1 MKKNDNLPHLLLAI
15 DPGASSIK
23 VVCSLVGD
31 DKCYPFMIAPDC
43 LDLDLVHESD
53 RIPEPNPDFDHRSVW
68 VRIGTKHYAV
78 GNLVKTKY
86 CSYTSIKP
94 LKNDSIVPKIVAA
107 IASAHRHF
115 QLPKKFKVS
124 IASVLPP
131 GEFIYSQK
139 VSQELLSALRSCET
153 PAGKIVPILA
163 GIDIKPEGYGILNW
177 HKTRGIAEDKDIG
190 VIMFGFRNTSVLF
203 SVEGELTGLKSSEH
217 GFYQVL
223 EQISSL
229 SGGGYNERELVV
241 PVWNY
246 LINKNELGFK
256 KISRSANFDLELSM
270 IKSAVEK
277 SMTTYMRNLQSWL
290 LSAMQKTDM
299 IVLCGG
305 NAEYIDDNLDKF
317 LEDYTT
323 YYSGRGHLIGK
334 HILYSSIPPE
344 ITETGIAVRYLDIYC
359 LWLELS
365 CKNQNELVVG

>member
-1 MKKNDNLPHLLLAI
+1 MKSNNNLPHLLLSI
-15 DPGASSIK
+15 DPGTSSIK
-23 VVCSLVGD
+23 VVCSLAGD
-31 DKCYPFMIAPDC
+31 EKCYPFSIDPDC

-53 RIPEPNPDFDHRSVW
+53 RIPEPNSNFDHRSVW

-78 GNLVKTKY
+78 GNLASARY
-86 CSYTSIKP
+86 DNYSSIKP

-107 IASAHRHF
+107 IAVAHQQL

-124 IASVLPP
+124 ISSVLPP
-131 GEFIYSQK
+131 GEFLYAGK
-139 VSQELLSALRSCET
+139 VMEALRLALRSCET
-153 PAGKIVPILA
+153 PAGKITPILEET
-163 GIDIKPEGYGILNW
+163 IINPEGYGVLNW
-177 HKTRGIAEDKDIG
+177 HRTRGVAEDKDIG

-203 SVEGELTGLKSSEH
+203 SQKGKLVGLKSSDR

-229 SGGGYNERELVV
+229 SGGGYDERELVV

-246 LINKNELGFK
+246 LINNNELGFK
-256 KISRSANFDLELSM
+256 KISRSANFELELSM

-305 NAEYIDDNLDKF
+305 NAEYIGERLDEF
-317 LEDYTT
+317 LEDYAT
-323 YYSGRGHLIGK
+323 YYEGRGHLIGK
-334 HILYSSIPPE
+334 HILYSSIPAE
-344 ITETGIAVRYLDIYC
+344 ITATGMAVRYLDIYC

-365 CKNQNELVVG
+365 CKKSKEVVLG